1 MNGRMVIR
9 PRNVVVLVAV
19 LGMLGSMA
27 YGAPVILS
35 NGVPVTGIS
44 GAAGSESF
52 YAIEV
57 PAGQDELEI
66 SISGGTGDCD
76 MYVRKDAAPTTTTYD
91 YRPYKVGN
99 DETVVVENPE
109 AGTWH
114 IMLQAYSTYSGLTL
128 VATYSAAT
136 SVIPLDNGVPVTG
149 LSGAAASETFF
160 MIEVPAGQD
169 GLDIS
174 IAGGTGD
181 CDLYVRKDTPPTTI
195 EYDYRPYKVGNDE
208 TVSIE
213 TPAAGTWYIM
223 LRAYSS
229 YSGLTLEASYSAAAT
244 VALLTNGVPVPGLA
258 AATGSELYYRIE
270 VPAGQPKL
278 EISISGGTGD
288 CDLYVKKDALPTISD
303 YDHRPYLFGNDETV
317 TVDNPVAGTW
327 YIMLRA
333 YNAFTGLTLVA
344 SHGGGTGSELQ
355 NGVPVTNLAGA
366 AGSETIY
373 RIEVPSGQQNLE
385 IMMFGGTG
393 DADLYVKYGASP
405 TVSDY
410 DFRPF
415 LAGNNETVTISNPTA
430 GTWYIMIRAYSE
442 YAGVT
447 LKATYGGVTTL
458 LDEVPIPNI
467 SAALGT
473 EKLYK
478 IELPSGMDQLQVRT
492 SGGTGNCNV
501 YVKRGTPPTT
511 SNYDWRLNQPGN
523 NESISIGSPPG
534 GTWYVMLHAQEAYTG
549 VTLTADYWGTGE
561 VKLLN
566 NGVPVPNISAGE
578 SSEQFYKIEVPAGQT
593 ELEIKISGG
602 TGDADMYVRY
612 GDLPTVSQY
621 DYRPF
626 VIGNNE
632 TVTISNP
639 TAGTWFIMIR
649 AYQSF
654 SGLTL
659 VATYTSGGGGPAV
672 TLLQNGVAIPG
683 IADDASGEKYYKIE
697 VPAGQA
703 KLEIEI
709 AGSTG
714 DCDLYVREGSLPTTT
729 EWDYRPYLMGSNET
743 VSIDNPGAGTWF
755 IMLRG
760 YTAYSGVT
768 LVATYFPVVDPVT
781 ELDNGVPVP
790 GLSGATGSEKFYK
803 ITVPAGQNFLDIEIA
818 GGTGDC
824 DLHVKKGAKPTTTS
838 WDYRP
843 YLMGNNE
850 KVEIDNPAAATW
862 YIMLHAY
869 SAYSGVTLVATY
881 GPAGNNFAADPNC
894 VALWR
899 FEETPKG
906 NIDPNDSI
914 GTNTLV
920 NDGVVAATADWK
932 EGLASADFE
941 HDDRDKLTVTDA
953 DLDAG
958 FPFKNGDTNKKIS
971 MTMWFKAES
980 LNTTFVDGQMLY
992 AKYDGGKLSFFVSV
1006 AEVSGTYR
1014 VLCAIGQSGG
1024 NNRERVVDLTTP
1036 IVPGRWYHVGITFDD
1051 NTRFCRMRIYDSGTD
1066 TVNETTKN
1074 TNGHV
1079 NVEDGTVRIGHYV
1092 SYNHHWDGLIDEC
1105 AIFNDILTAGEIDL
1119 VREGTYGKP

>member
-9 PRNVVVLVAV
+9 PRNIVVLMGV
-19 LGMLGSMA
+19 LGMLGSLA
-27 YGAPVILS
+27 YGGPVILS

-44 GAAGSESF
+44 GAAGSEQF

-57 PAGQDELEI
+57 PAGQDELKI
-66 SISGGTGDCD
+66 RISGGTGDCD
-76 MYVRKDAAPTTTTYD
+76 LYVRKDAAPTTTTYD

-99 DETVVVENPE
+99 DETVIVENPE

-114 IMLQAYSTYSGLTL
+114 IMLQAYSTFSGLTL

-136 SVIPLDNGVPVTG
+136 SEIPLENGVPVTD
-149 LSGAAASETFF
+149 LAGAAASETFF
-160 MIEVPAGQD
+160 TIEVPAGQD
-169 GLDIS
+169 NLEIS
-174 IAGGTGD
+174 ISGGTGD
-181 CDLYVRKDTPPTTI
+181 CDLYVRKDMPPTTI
-195 EYDYRPYKVGNDE
+195 EYDYRPYKVGNNE
-208 TVSIE
+208 TVSVE
-213 TPAAGTWYIM
+213 TPEAGTWYIM
-223 LRAYSS
+223 LRGYSS
-229 YSGLTLEASYSAAAT
+229 YSGLTLQASYSAAAAIT
-244 VALLTNGVPVPGLA
+244 LLANGVPVTDLA
-258 AATGSELYYRIE
+258 AATGSELLYRIE
-270 VPAGQPKL
+270 VPGGQPKL

-288 CDLYVKKDALPTISD
+288 CDLYVKKDAVPTVSD

-317 TVDNPVAGTW
+317 TVDNPAAGTW

-333 YNAFTGLTLVA
+333 YNAFTGVTLVA
-344 SHGGGTGSELQ
+344 SHGGGAGSELQ

-366 AGSETIY
+366 ASSEKMY
-373 RIEVPSGQQNLE
+373 RIEVPSGQQSLE

-393 DADLYVKYGASP
+393 DADLYIKFGAPP

-410 DFRPF
+410 DYRPF
-415 LAGNNETVTISNPTA
+415 LAGNNETVTVTNPTA
-430 GTWYIMIRAYSE
+430 GTWYVMVRGYSE
-442 YAGVT
+442 YSGVT

-458 LDEVPIPNI
+458 LDEVPILNI
-467 SAALGT
+467 SGALGT

-478 IELPSGMDQLQVRT
+478 IEVPSGMDQLQIRT

-501 YVKRGTPPTT
+501 YIKRGTPPST

-523 NESISIGSPPG
+523 NESISIGSPQG
-534 GTWYVMLHAQEAYTG
+534 GTWYVMLQAQEAYTG
-549 VTLTADYWGTGE
+549 VTLEADYWGTGE
-561 VKLLN
+561 VKLLG
-566 NGVPVPNISAGE
+566 NGVPVPNISGGE

-602 TGDADMYVRY
+602 TGDADLYVRY

-649 AYQSF
+649 AYQTF

-659 VATYTSGGGGPAV
+659 TATYSSGGGGPV
-672 TLLQNGVAIPG
+672 ITLLQNGVAVTG
-683 IADDASGEKYYKIE
+683 ISDDASGEKYYKIE

-709 AGSTG
+709 SGSTG

-729 EWDYRPYLMGSNET
+729 EWDHRPYLMGSNEA
-743 VSIDNPGAGTWF
+743 VSIDNPAAGTWF

-803 ITVPAGQNFLDIEIA
+803 IKVPTGQDFLDIEIS

-824 DLHVKKGAKPTTTS
+824 DLYVKKGAQPTTTS
-838 WDYRP
+838 YDYRP
-843 YLMGNNE
+843 FLMGNNE

-862 YIMLHAY
+862 YIMLRAY

-881 GPAGNNFAADPNC
+881 GPAGNNFASDPNC

-899 FEETPKG
+899 FEQTPSG
-906 NIDPNDSI
+906 NLDPNDSI
-914 GTNTLV
+914 GTNALI
-920 NDGVVAATADWK
+920 NHG
-932 EGLASADFE
+932 ASANTIDYLE
-941 HDDRDKLTVTDA
+941 GSA
-953 DLDAG
+953 AAE
-958 FPFKNGDTNKKIS
+958 
-971 MTMWFKAES
+971 FKASELDYVYIEDANLSPEFPLRSSDKEKRIS
-980 LNTTFVDGQMLY
+980 LCFWFRLRSLKSQYLYTKSSQAQDKRSFTVMVSTTDQVNYRVNLRLGY
-992 AKYDGGKLSFFVSV
+992 G
-1006 AEVSGTYR
+1006 SGTQLRQYWHNAHLSAQQWYHLGITYDDASRSYR
-1014 VLCAIGQSGG
+1014 IRLYDSAASS
-1024 NNRERVVDLTTP
+1024 RSERHGAAVDSISVVDSP
-1036 IVPGRWYHVGITFDD
+1036 VV
-1051 NTRFCRMRIYDSGTD
+1051 
-1066 TVNETTKN
+1066 
-1074 TNGHV
+1074 
-1079 NVEDGTVRIGHYV
+1079 IG
-1092 SYNHHWDGLIDEC
+1092 SSADMEHHMNAVLDEC
-1105 AIFNDILTAGEIDL
+1105 VIFNDILTPDEIDQIC
-1119 VREGTYGKP
+1119 EGTYGKL